1 MIEYAMVLA
10 GGSCG
15 AVCRFAISSLIK
27 RINATEFPVATLLIN
42 LIGSFLIGLLM
53 AAHPGDFNQL
63 LLGTGFMG
71 GFTTFST
78 FQMENVTLFQK
89 KNYLMLAV
97 YILSSVI
104 FCILLSILGLHPGH
118 LLSGLL

>member
-1 MIEYAMVLA
+1 MTEYVMVMV

-15 AVCRFAISSLIK
+15 AVCRFALSSLIK
-27 RINATEFPVATLLIN
+27 RFNATEFPIATLLIN
-42 LIGSFLIGLLM
+42 MIGSFLIGLLT
-53 AAHPGDFNQL
+53 AAHPGNFNQL

-89 KNYLMLAV
+89 MNYFMLSV
-97 YILSSVI
+97 YVLCSFVI
-104 FCILLSILGLHPGH
+104 CILLSILGLHLGH
-118 LLSGLL
+118 FLNGLL

>member
-1 MIEYAMVLA
+1 MTEYVMVLV

-15 AVCRFAISSLIK
+15 AVCRFALSSLIK
-27 RINATEFPVATLLIN
+27 RFNATEFPIATLLIN
-42 LIGSFLIGLLM
+42 MIGSFLIGLLT
-53 AAHPGDFNQL
+53 AAHPGNLNQL

-89 KNYLMLAV
+89 KNYLMLFA
-97 YILSSVI
+97 YILCSLVFS
-104 FCILLSILGLHPGH
+104 ILLSILGLHLGH
-118 LLSGLL
+118 FLSGLL